1 MIAYLCC
8 GCLAPFSCL
17 GGNVEIIH
25 QNKGKCS
32 SSMNQHH
39 YQDKRGMIE
48 STLGSRALSNPVF
61 LEKN

>member
-32 SSMNQHH
+32 LSMNQHH
-39 YQDKRGMIE
+39 YQDK
-48 STLGSRALSNPVF
+48 
-61 LEKN
+61 